1 MLVAVVV
8 AACIPDCSF
17 GNVVATT
24 LDYLVVTKPPLHS
37 GREVITGLSCPP
49 GPKGFKPA
57 PPVESPIKL
66 VVVYSVAYTRMPPCT
81 QSL

>member
-8 AACIPDCSF
+8 AACIPDYNF

-24 LDYLVVTKPPLHS
+24 LDCLVVTKPPLHS

-49 GPKGFKPA
+49 GSKGFRPA
-57 PPVESPIKL
+57 PPVESLQI
-66 VVVYSVAYTRMPPCT
+66 
-81 QSL
+81 